1 MKNNK
6 VLILGSGIAGLAS
19 AARLASNG
27 YEVTVLEQAETY
39 GGKLGVLQLD
49 EFRFDRGP
57 SLFTMPALFEELF
70 AACGERLSDYLSYTK
85 LDEHCRYFF
94 ADGKTWIS
102 KADSNVPD
110 SDPVAFLSGSSD
122 SLQRYLKRSE
132 QMFQLLEPVFLRN
145 SLHRPKHLLNRKTLK
160 ALLQAPKLG
169 LLSSFDSFNKSFF
182 KDPNLRQFANRF
194 ATYNGSNPFTS
205 PGTMAIIPHLE
216 HGIGTFFPK
225 GGMRSLSKAV
235 YELAL
240 RKKVRFVF
248 NCRVNRINTYQNRV
262 LSAET
267 ETGIYQADKIISN
280 IDMHRVYRLLL
291 NDEKRKPKKLL
302 SQELSSSALVYYWGI
317 SATFEELGLHNIVF
331 SPDYSK
337 EFNQIFSKSACPD
350 EPTIYLN
357 ISSKHEAGDAP
368 KGKEN
373 WFILVNA
380 PADAGQDWKAAEEK
394 TKQYLIAKLSRL
406 LNKEIGPLIEQEK
419 VWNPPGIMQD
429 TGSYAGA
436 LYGNSSNN
444 RFAAFLRHPNFSKK
458 IKGLYFCGGSVHP
471 GGGIPLCLYSAYITQ
486 RCISEDDRNR

>member
-1 MKNNK
+1 MKK
-6 VLILGSGIAGLAS
+6 DQVLVLGSGIAGLAS
-19 AARLASNG
+19 AARLAADG

-49 EFRFDRGP
+49 EYRFDRGP

-70 AACGERLSDYLSYTK
+70 AACGEPLSNYLSYTK

-102 KADSNVPD
+102 KGETKSNKPETD
-110 SDPVAFLSGSSD
+110 DFSPGSFD
-122 SLQRYLKRSE
+122 ALQRYLKRSE
-132 QMFQLLEPVFLRN
+132 QLFKLLEPVFLRN
-145 SLHRPKHLLNRKTLK
+145 SLHRPHHLLNLKTLK
-160 ALLQAPKLG
+160 ALVQAPKLG
-169 LLSSFDSFNKSFF
+169 LLSTFDSFNQSYF

-194 ATYNGSNPFTS
+194 ATYNGSNPYTS

-240 RKKVRFVF
+240 RKNVRFVF
-248 NCRVNRINTYQNRV
+248 NCRVKRIVTDQNRV
-262 LSAET
+262 LAAET
-267 ETGIYQADKIISN
+267 DTGTYRADKIVSN
-280 IDMHRVYRLLL
+280 IDMHRVYRMLL
-291 NDEKRKPKKLL
+291 NEEKLKPKKLL
-302 SQELSSSALVYYWGI
+302 NQELSSSALVYYWGI
-317 SATFEELGLHNIVF
+317 AASFPELGLHNIVF
-331 SPDYSK
+331 SSDYSK
-337 EFNQIFSKSACPD
+337 EFNQIFTKATCSD

-373 WFILVNA
+373 WFILVNT
-380 PADAGQDWKAAEEK
+380 PPDRGQDWKAAEEK
-394 TKQYLIAKLSRL
+394 TKQYLLQKLSRL
-406 LNKEIGPLIEQEK
+406 LNRNIENLIEQEQ

-486 RCISEDDRNR
+486 RCISEDDRKR